1 MKKIYNDEF
10 SEFYNK
16 KKRAI
21 QIHLGVEVLKEL
33 DDYIIE
39 QNITTR
45 KKFIEF
51 IVIRFVKNLK
61 K

>member
-1 MKKIYNDEF
+1 MNKFKNEEF
-10 SEFYNK
+10 EEFYSK

-21 QIHLGVEVLKEL
+21 QIHLSGEILKEL
-33 DDYIIE
+33 DDYIVE